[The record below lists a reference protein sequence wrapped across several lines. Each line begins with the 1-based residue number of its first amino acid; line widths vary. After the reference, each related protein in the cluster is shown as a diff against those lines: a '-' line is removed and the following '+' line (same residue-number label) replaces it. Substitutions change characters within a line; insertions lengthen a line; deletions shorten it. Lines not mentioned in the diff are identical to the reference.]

1 MHKLQKKILSKI
13 YSGYGF
19 KYYPIKFQKKLK
31 LKHKYNE
38 RKNNTKVESKAY
50 KILNL
55 ASSTINVNPQN
66 I

>member
-38 RKNNTKVESKAY
+38 QKNNTKVESKAY

-55 ASSTINVNPQN
+55 AS
-66 I
+66 